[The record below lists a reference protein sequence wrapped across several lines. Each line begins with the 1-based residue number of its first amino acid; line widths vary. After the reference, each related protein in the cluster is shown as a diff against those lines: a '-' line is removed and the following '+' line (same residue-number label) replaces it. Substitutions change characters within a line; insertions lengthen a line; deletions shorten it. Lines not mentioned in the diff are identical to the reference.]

1 MSGGAQGTAD
11 GTPGWVAAPGL
22 DNRGCNNLLGEA
34 SKSNLKLGNL
44 QGLVALAPWYGGDD
58 RGRGPVGQHP
68 LGTFPWHPVGTRVQ
82 RQLEEISQLGA
93 TLLKANHTLNTIISQ
108 FALNN

>member
-22 DNRGCNNLLGEA
+22 DDRGCNNLPGEA

-44 QGLVALAPWYGGDD
+44 QGLVALAPWYGGGQ
-58 RGRGPVGQHP
+58 REGAGGAASPGYLSPGTLWAPMCKGSWKRSLSSGPP
-68 LGTFPWHPVGTRVQ
+68 CSRLT
-82 RQLEEISQLGA
+82 
-93 TLLKANHTLNTIISQ
+93 TLLTQ
-108 FALNN
+108 